1 MKASLSTTRR
11 SPSPPP
17 SAAAWQ
23 PPPPPSR
30 SRTSPLSAAAN
41 APLSPKLFPST
52 TSMGS
57 PLLTTPTTTHSWA
70 PDETS
75 GVELDLDRLIYT
87 IYILVYIYR
96 IYYISAVYALFSS
109 WRRAAHLRKVRPRHR
124 PQELEC
130 RLCFIQK
137 KGKKPDSY
145 FFIAPSLQQCL
156 VKDCSLPPPH
166 SYGGRG
172 STTST
177 TTDVELASDVWWK

>member
-1 MKASLSTTRR
+1 MIFSVIVNLYLHNYLHVYLFRTYCTTICNKWILKKNMKASLSTTRR

-75 GVELDLDRLIYT
+75 GVELDLDRLIYI
-87 IYILVYIYR
+87 IYIYIHTS
-96 IYYISAVYALFSS
+96 IYISYILYTISQPSMLYLVAGAEPHTS
-109 WRRAAHLRKVRPRHR
+109 
-124 PQELEC
+124 
-130 RLCFIQK
+130 
-137 KGKKPDSY
+137 GK
-145 FFIAPSLQQCL
+145 
-156 VKDCSLPPPH
+156 
-166 SYGGRG
+166 
-172 STTST
+172 
-177 TTDVELASDVWWK
+177 SDLDTGHKN